1 MKHHLFTVL
10 LALICLSAHGQIK
23 TPKAQG
29 IRRHHIGANFVYIP
43 QYSLLTKDGEYHHQ
57 YNRLGG
63 DITYRFCILSM
74 LRVGAQFEMTAPQK
88 HTTSSGDASFG
99 LTLDF
104 PIWIKNRVA
113 IAPGIGT
120 NIMPTGGKN
129 TNNTFGW
136 QLQIMAR
143 IAPPVALSAE
153 IGGRKMPNSGYRQYP
168 MRIGVNVLL

>member
-1 MKHHLFTVL
+1 MKFHLFTL
-10 LALICLSAHGQIK
+10 LFAFICISAYGQTEK
-23 TPKAQG
+23 PKAPG
-29 IRRHHIGANFVYIP
+29 IKRHYIGANFVYMP
-43 QYSLLTKDGEYHHQ
+43 QYNLLTKDGEYHHQ

-88 HTTSSGDASFG
+88 NTTSNGDAGFG

-113 IAPGIGT
+113 VAPGIGT

-129 TNNTFGW
+129 TNCTFGW
-136 QLQIMAR
+136 QLNIMAR
-143 IAPPVALSAE
+143 VAPSVALSVEADARCP
-153 IGGRKMPNSGYRQYP
+153 IVAIANTPCA
-168 MRIGVNVLL
+168 